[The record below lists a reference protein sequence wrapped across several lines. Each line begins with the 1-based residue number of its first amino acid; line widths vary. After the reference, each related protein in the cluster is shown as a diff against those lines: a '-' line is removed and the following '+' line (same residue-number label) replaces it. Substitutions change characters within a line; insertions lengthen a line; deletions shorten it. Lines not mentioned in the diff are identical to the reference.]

1 MANTK
6 SAPSCSRPRACL
18 WSQLKTGTLSD
29 EDDRVFTLAEQAPK
43 IDQPRRAHA
52 ARTSPMAEF
61 AASIAHEIRQPL
73 ASVVL
78 NAEASLRWL
87 TQNDPDLDEARHAI
101 STVAEEGMRAAE
113 MIQGL
118 LALVRQSHQVLAACY
133 INDVIQDVLA
143 RTQQERQRYGILLR
157 LDLFTD
163 SPCVFGSRVQLQQV
177 ILNLVMNSIEAMR
190 EVMDRPR
197 VLTISLRP
205 AESTGVLV
213 AVEDTGPGLDPAI
226 ADCIFEPFSTTKP
239 DGAGMGLSIC
249 RSIIEAYG
257 GRIWASPREV
267 CGTVF
272 RFIVPAATGPEAEE

>member
-1 MANTK
+1 MAKTK
-6 SAPSCSRPRACL
+6 STTPCSVPRACL
-18 WSQLKTGTLSD
+18 WSQLKSGTLSD
-29 EDDRVFTLAEQAPK
+29 EGDGVFSLAEQAPK
-43 IDQPRRAHA
+43 IDQAGPAHA

-87 TQNDPDLDEARHAI
+87 TQNNFDLDEARRAI
-101 STVAEEGMRAAE
+101 STVAEEGMRAGE
-113 MIQGL
+113 MIQAM
-118 LALVRQSHQVLAACY
+118 LALFRQSHQVLATCC
-133 INDVIQDVLA
+133 ISDVIQDVLD
-143 RTQQERQRYGILLR
+143 RTQQERQRCGVLLR

-163 SPCVFGSRVQLQQV
+163 TRRVFGSRVQLEQ
-177 ILNLVMNSIEAMR
+177 IMLNLVMNSIEAMR
-190 EVMDRPR
+190 EVTDRPR
-197 VLTISLRP
+197 LLTISLRP

-226 ADCIFEPFSTTKP
+226 ADCIFEPFFTTKP
-239 DGAGMGLSIC
+239 AGVGIGLSIC

-267 CGTVF
+267 CGTAF
-272 RFIVPAATGPEAEE
+272 RFIVPAATEAEE